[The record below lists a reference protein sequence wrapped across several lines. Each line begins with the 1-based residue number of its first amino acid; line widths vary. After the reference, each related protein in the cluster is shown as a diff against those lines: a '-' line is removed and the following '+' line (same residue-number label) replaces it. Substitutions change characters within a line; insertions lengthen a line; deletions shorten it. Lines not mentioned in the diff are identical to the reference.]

1 MKAPNN
7 RPTLRDVAAACG
19 VSHMTV
25 CRVIR
30 QEKSVAPH
38 TARRVRAM
46 IEELGYRPDPAL
58 SALAAYRSPGSGH
71 GSVIAF
77 LECENTAYSEQ
88 ARQGATSEARLLGYD
103 VQAFPL
109 AKIGP
114 PPKQLARTLY
124 HRGIKG
130 VLLGPCDE
138 ERDLRS
144 WDWSHFTS
152 VSIGALSHRP
162 RMNAVC
168 MNYFDAA
175 MRAVQYLRTVNSQR
189 PALIV
194 IPHLEARTGH
204 QWKGGFLA
212 EAGEHGL
219 ILSSENYSRRLLAW
233 FKKYQFDGVATIHA
247 PVWDFCQKRE
257 IPCIFL
263 NEYEAPKG
271 APRFSLAPE
280 LIGSEALRM
289 LHHQLLRGGGTA
301 GGTMTAMQ
309 GQLQP

>member
-1 MKAPNN
+1 MEPTKH

-25 CRVIR
+25 SRVLR
-30 QEKSVAPH
+30 QEKTVAPR

-46 IEELGYRPDPAL
+46 IDELGYRPDPAL

-77 LECENTAYSEQ
+77 LQCEDTPYSGTAY
-88 ARQGATSEARLLGYD
+88 QGAAAEARLLGYD

-109 AKIGP
+109 AKAG
-114 PPKQLARTLY
+114 KALQQLARTLF
-124 HRGIKG
+124 HRGIRG
-130 VLLGPCDE
+130 VLLGPGDE
-138 ERDLRS
+138 ERDLCL
-144 WDWSHFTS
+144 WDWNHFTA

-162 RMNAVC
+162 AMNAVC

-175 MRAVQYLRTVNSQR
+175 VRAARYLREAHCHR

-194 IPHLEARTGH
+194 MPSLEARTGH

-212 EAGEHGL
+212 GTRANGL
-219 ILSSENYSRRLLAW
+219 ILSSETYSRCLSSWL
-233 FKKYQFDGVATIHA
+233 KKHRFDGVATIHA
-247 PVWDFCQKRE
+247 PVWDFCLRRE

-263 NEYEAPKG
+263 NDYEAPTG

-280 LIGSEALRM
+280 LIGAEALRM

-301 GGTMTAMQ
+301 GGTMTALQ
-309 GQLQP
+309 GQLRP